1 MTTYRELVYMV
12 LDELK
17 AKSDDF
23 YYTEDHIIFLLE
35 KYRAFLL
42 KQKYRTPKSVVLNS
56 NYSYIEIPA
65 PLTLT
70 SPVLET
76 SFSCEA
82 LPIAQPKFTVI
93 PNRED
98 TKKKEVIFNYCT
110 EDRRLFLRQSNYLKN
125 MNYFYFLNNKLV
137 LDSGNK
143 FFKDNHHLNLIA
155 RLKIILESPSK
166 VYKNLDDN
174 ADILDMV
181 FPLEE
186 SLISP
191 LLEMVVKD
199 LTSAMFKPEDDIN
212 NGKDETGDLNKFMY
226 QNSKSDLQK
235 QIYG

>member
-1 MTTYRELVYMV
+1 MTIYKELVYMV

-56 NYSYIEIPA
+56 NYMYI
-65 PLTLT
+65 
-70 SPVLET
+70 
-76 SFSCEA
+76 
-82 LPIAQPKFTVI
+82 QI
-93 PNRED
+93 PNHIIND
-98 TKKKEVIFNYCT
+98 NKVSTKFKSEIISIGIPRVLLYPIHPDQKEHALNYCT
-110 EDRRLFLRQSNYLKN
+110 EERRYFLRQSQFLKN
-125 MNYFYFLNNKLV
+125 INYFYFLNNELI
-137 LDSGNK
+137 LDLGRS
-143 FFKDNHHLNLIA
+143 FFETYKDVETVI
-155 RLKIILESPSK
+155 KIKAIFESPSK
-166 VYKNLDDN
+166 VYQSVDEN
-174 ADILDMV
+174 ANILDSV

-199 LTSAMFKPEDDIN
+199 LTSAMFKPEDDVN

>member
-1 MTTYRELVYMV
+1 MTTYKELVYMV

-76 SFSCEA
+76 SFGCEA
-82 LPIAQPKFTVI
+82 LPIAQPKLTVI
-93 PNRED
+93 PNRND
-98 TKKKEVIFNYCT
+98 IKKEVIFNYCT

-143 FFKDNHHLNLIA
+143 FFKDNNYSNLIA
-155 RLKIILESPSK
+155 LLKIILESPSK
-166 VYKNLDDN
+166 VYQNLNPD
-174 ADILDMV
+174 ADILNIV

-199 LTSAMFKPEDDIN
+199 LTSAMFKPEDDVN

-226 QNSKSDLQK
+226 NNSKSDLQK

>member
-1 MTTYRELVYMV
+1 MTTYKELVYMV

-56 NYSYIEIPA
+56 NFMTIEFIADSGADFNIPGI
-65 PLTLT
+65 
-70 SPVLET
+70 SILEIT
-76 SFSCEA
+76 TPKIQNNPSC
-82 LPIAQPKFTVI
+82 
-93 PNRED
+93 
-98 TKKKEVIFNYCT
+98 NYCSP
-110 EDRRLFLRQSNYLKN
+110 ERFS
-125 MNYFYFLNNKLV
+125 FVGNNKFLKSMKYFTIDQGV
-137 LDSGNK
+137 
-143 FFKDNHHLNLIA
+143 FKIKGQPGEVFMIP
-155 RLKIILESPSK
+155 LKLKAVFESPTS
-166 VYKNLDDN
+166 VYKYLEKDPIDE
-174 ADILDMV
+174 I

>member
-56 NYSYIEIPA
+56 NYMYIKFKDC
-65 PLTLT
+65 
-70 SPVLET
+70 PVKNNIIKTE
-76 SFSCEA
+76 
-82 LPIAQPKFTVI
+82 
-93 PNRED
+93 
-98 TKKKEVIFNYCT
+98 FNYEIIPISNPKGIIYIPSIDTEYILQYCI
-110 EDRRLFLRQSNYLKN
+110 EDRRHFLRQSQFLKN
-125 MNYFYFLNNKLV
+125 INYFYFFDNTLI
-137 LDSGNK
+137 LDINEK
-143 FFKDNHHLNLIA
+143 FFKKLLGTEIDVNIKA
-155 RLKIILESPSK
+155 VFESPSK
-166 VYKNLDDN
+166 VYQSLDVST
-174 ADILDMV
+174 DILEKV

-199 LTSAMFKPEDDIN
+199 LTSAMFKPEDDVN

>member
-1 MTTYRELVYMV
+1 MTTYKELVYMV

-70 SPVLET
+70 AHILET

-82 LPIAQPKFTVI
+82 IPIAQPKLTVI
-93 PNRED
+93 PNRND
-98 TKKKEVIFNYCT
+98 TKKEVIFNYCT

-143 FFKDNHHLNLIA
+143 FFKDNNYLNLTA
-155 RLKIILESPSK
+155 LLKIILESPSK
-166 VYKNLDDN
+166 VYKSLDAN

>member
-1 MTTYRELVYMV
+1 MTTYKELVYMV

-56 NYSYIEIPA
+56 NYSYIELPQIKNQGRPINA
-65 PLTLT
+65 N
-70 SPVLET
+70 
-76 SFSCEA
+76 FSCCSI
-82 LPIAQPKFTVI
+82 PIAFPKLTI
-93 PNRED
+93 KSNK
-98 TKKKEVIFNYCT
+98 TNKEVIFNYCT

-125 MNYFYFLNNKLV
+125 MNYFYFLNNNLFLDFGIKLFN
-137 LDSGNK
+137 DEN
-143 FFKDNHHLNLIA
+143 FKEFNVS
-155 RLKIILESPSK
+155 LKIILESPSK
-166 VYKNLDDN
+166 VYQSLNEDVN
-174 ADILDMV
+174 ILDST

-199 LTSAMFKPEDDIN
+199 LTSAMFKPEDDVN

-226 QNSKSDLQK
+226 QNTKSDLQK

>member
-56 NYSYIEIPA
+56 NYSYIEHTVTTA
-65 PLTLT
+65 
-70 SPVLET
+70 SPNSQVINTELQLGI
-76 SFSCEA
+76 
-82 LPIAQPKFTVI
+82 LPIAYPKLTAKS
-93 PNRED
+93 NSED
-98 TKKKEVIFNYCT
+98 TKEIIFNYCT
-110 EDRRLFLRQSNYLKN
+110 EDRRLFLRQSNYFKN
-125 MNYFYFLNNKLV
+125 MHYFYFLENNLV
-137 LDSGNK
+137 LNLGDKIWGNAVLRN
-143 FFKDNHHLNLIA
+143 F
-155 RLKIILESPSK
+155 IITIKAVLESPSK
-166 VYKNLDDN
+166 VYKSLDEN
-174 ADILDMV
+174 TNILDMV

-199 LTSAMFKPEDDIN
+199 LTSAMFKPEDDVN

-226 QNSKSDLQK
+226 NNSKSDLQK

>member
-1 MTTYRELVYMV
+1 MTTYKELVYMV

-56 NYSYIEIPA
+56 NYSYIELPQIQNQSRPIN
-65 PLTLT
+65 TN
-70 SPVLET
+70 
-76 SFSCEA
+76 FSCNS
-82 LPIAQPKFTVI
+82 LPIAFPKLTI
-93 PNRED
+93 TSNKTD
-98 TKKKEVIFNYCT
+98 KEVIFNYCT

-125 MNYFYFLNNKLV
+125 MNYFYFLNNRLF
-137 LDSGNK
+137 LDFGINL
-143 FFKDNHHLNLIA
+143 FNDENFKEFKVF
-155 RLKIILESPSK
+155 LKIILESPSR
-166 VYKNLDDN
+166 VYQSLNPN

>member
-42 KQKYRTPKSVVLNS
+42 KQKYRTPKSVVLSS
-56 NYSYIEIPA
+56 NYMHITIKA
-65 PLTLT
+65 PLIMMNPIQETNFDCSILHIS
-70 SPVLET
+70 SPKLIIMPNVPD
-76 SFSCEA
+76 
-82 LPIAQPKFTVI
+82 PI
-93 PNRED
+93 
-98 TKKKEVIFNYCT
+98 KKEYIFNYCT
-110 EDRRLFLRQSNYLKN
+110 EDRRLFLRQSQFLKN
-125 MNYFYFLNNKLV
+125 VNYFYFLNGTLT
-137 LDSGNK
+137 LDAGNK
-143 FFKDNHHLNLIA
+143 FFKEYGKGLIHA
-155 RLKIILESPSK
+155 CIKAIFESPSRIYSEYLE
-166 VYKNLDDN
+166 VDPMNQR
-174 ADILDMV
+174 

-199 LTSAMFKPEDDIN
+199 LTSAMFKPEDDVN

>member
-1 MTTYRELVYMV
+1 MTTYKELVYMV

-23 YYTEDHIIFLLE
+23 YYTENHIIFLLE

-56 NYSYIEIPA
+56 NYSYIELPKIQNQSRPIN
-65 PLTLT
+65 TN
-70 SPVLET
+70 
-76 SFSCEA
+76 FSCDN
-82 LPIAQPKFTVI
+82 LPIAFPKLTI
-93 PNRED
+93 TSNK
-98 TKKKEVIFNYCT
+98 TSKEVIFNYCT

-125 MNYFYFLNNKLV
+125 MNYFYFLNNKLF
-137 LDSGNK
+137 LDFGIKLFNDEN
-143 FFKDNHHLNLIA
+143 FKEFKIS
-155 RLKIILESPSK
+155 LKIILESPSK
-166 VYKNLDDN
+166 VYQSLNTN

-199 LTSAMFKPEDDIN
+199 LTSAMFKPEDDVN

-226 QNSKSDLQK
+226 QNTKSDLQK

>member
-42 KQKYRTPKSVVLNS
+42 KQKYRTPKSVVLDS
-56 NYSYIEIPA
+56 NYSYIEIPP
-65 PLTLT
+65 PLLYT
-70 SPVLET
+70 PIIET
-76 SFSCEA
+76 PFTCEF
-82 LPIAQPKFTVI
+82 LPIAQPKLTATPI
-93 PNRED
+93 INGA
-98 TKKKEVIFNYCT
+98 KEVIFNYCT
-110 EDRRLFLRQSNYLKN
+110 EDRRLFLRQSYYLKN
-125 MNYFYFLNNKLV
+125 MNYFYFLNKRLV
-137 LDSGNK
+137 LDCGDK
-143 FFKDNHHLNLIA
+143 FFKDNNRLNLMA
-155 RLKIILESPSK
+155 YLKIILESPSK
-166 VYKNLDDN
+166 VYQSVDPSINTLDV
-174 ADILDMV
+174 I

-199 LTSAMFKPEDDIN
+199 LTSAMFKPEDDVN

>member
-56 NYSYIEIPA
+56 NYMHITIKA
-65 PLTLT
+65 PLIMMNPIQETNFDYSILHIS
-70 SPVLET
+70 SPKLIIMPNVPD
-76 SFSCEA
+76 
-82 LPIAQPKFTVI
+82 PI
-93 PNRED
+93 
-98 TKKKEVIFNYCT
+98 KKEYIFNYCT
-110 EDRRLFLRQSNYLKN
+110 EDRRLFLRQSQFLKN
-125 MNYFYFLNNKLV
+125 VNYFYFLNGTLT
-137 LDSGNK
+137 LDAGNK
-143 FFKDNHHLNLIA
+143 FFEEYGKGLIHA
-155 RLKIILESPSK
+155 CIKAIFESPSRIYSEYLE
-166 VYKNLDDN
+166 VDPMNQR
-174 ADILDMV
+174 

-199 LTSAMFKPEDDIN
+199 LTSAMFKPEDDVN

-226 QNSKSDLQK
+226 QNTKSDLQK

>member
-1 MTTYRELVYMV
+1 MTTYKELVYMV

-70 SPVLET
+70 AHILET

-82 LPIAQPKFTVI
+82 IPIAQPKLTVI
-93 PNRED
+93 PNRND
-98 TKKKEVIFNYCT
+98 TKKEVIFNYCT

-143 FFKDNHHLNLIA
+143 FFKDNHRLNLIA

>member
-1 MTTYRELVYMV
+1 MTTYKELVYMV

-65 PLTLT
+65 TLTLT
-70 SPVLET
+70 SPILET
-76 SFSCEA
+76 SFVCEA
-82 LPIAQPKFTVI
+82 IPITQPKLTVI
-93 PNRED
+93 PNRD
-98 TKKKEVIFNYCT
+98 DIKKEVIFNYCT

-143 FFKDNHHLNLIA
+143 FFKDNNYLNLTA
-155 RLKIILESPSK
+155 LLKIILESPSK
-166 VYKNLDDN
+166 VYQSLNPN
-174 ADILDMV
+174 ADILDMT

-199 LTSAMFKPEDDIN
+199 LTSAMFKPEDDVN